1 MFLAKGLLST
11 DMFFVSPTG
20 YIYANGLSEVMV
32 GLSMSLAGATG
43 ILGTFAFTWF
53 RRRVGLERTGL
64 FAFNFELLCLTLTV
78 VSVWAPG
85 SLFQPASLFNPP
97 KLGGQRNCTGVTGVV
112 PVVGNSSE
120 LTGYHDVENGVV
132 PQGCGERA
140 LPKEKIS
147 ILLFLVGV
155 ITSRVG
161 ECVCKHVF
169 LILTAECG
177 CAIQICF

>member
-1 MFLAKGLLST
+1 
-11 DMFFVSPTG
+11 MFFVFPAG
-20 YIYANGLSEVMV
+20 YIYANGLSELMV

-85 SLFQPASLFNPP
+85 SVFQPASLFNPP
-97 KLGGQRNCTGVTGVV
+97 QLGGQQNCTGVTGIV
-112 PVVGNSSE
+112 PDMGNSSE
-120 LTGYHDVENGVV
+120 LTGYHNVENGVI

-147 ILLFLVGV
+147 ILLFLIGV

-161 ECVCKHVF
+161 ECVCKRVF

-177 CAIQICF
+177 FAIQIWF